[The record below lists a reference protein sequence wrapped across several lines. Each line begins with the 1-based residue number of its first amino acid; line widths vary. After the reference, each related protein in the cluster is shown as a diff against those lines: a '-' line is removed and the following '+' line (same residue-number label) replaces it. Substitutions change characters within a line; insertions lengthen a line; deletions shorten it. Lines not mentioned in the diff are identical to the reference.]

1 MVPALLIV
9 AGLVFAY
16 IASWTT
22 YIDENE
28 NARKEKEI

>member
-1 MVPALLIV
+1 MAAAFLVV

-22 YIDENE
+22 YIHENE
-28 NARKEKEI
+28 NAKEKKKK

>member
-16 IASWTT
+16 IASWTI
-22 YIDENE
+22 YIHDNE
-28 NARKEKEI
+28 NAKEKKKK

>member
-22 YIDENE
+22 YIHESENVKE
-28 NARKEKEI
+28 RKEK